1 MAVYT
6 PTDKRFRRAHVRP
19 SKRRRV
25 VAARRRVVRGLGAV
39 AVLSLVAYWTPDL
52 LSLSPFLQID
62 TIVVQGNRHLSN
74 GEVLALVGQLR
85 GENILQVDLEAN
97 RTRLLTS
104 GWVKDATLR
113 RLLPSAIEVMVE
125 ERTPVGLGRF
135 AGSLYLIDEVG
146 TVIDEHGPAFS
157 EFDLPIIDGLAT
169 SPGPDVEVDGARAQL
184 AARLITE
191 LEARPDLAAR
201 VSQINVRDSYDAV
214 VLLSDD
220 STLIHL
226 GYERFVERLQ
236 AYLEL
241 APGASCQG
249 ARHRLRR
256 PALRA
261 PDLRTPG
268 ERRWRVA
275 GAGVPGV
282 DGRHRG
288 HEHSMTDPT
297 AHRRTRG
304 T

>member
-1 MAVYT
+1 MPVYT

-19 SKRRRV
+19 FKRRRV
-25 VAARRRVVRGLGAV
+25 VKASRLVVRSLGAV
-39 AVLSLVAYWTPDL
+39 AVFSLVAYWTPDV
-52 LSLSPFLQID
+52 LSRSPFLLQID
-62 TIVVQGNRHLSN
+62 TIVVQGNHHLSN

-85 GENILQVDLEAN
+85 GENILQADLEAN

-135 AGSLYLIDEVG
+135 AGRLYLIDEVG

-201 VSQINVRDSYDAV
+201 VSQIDVRDSYDAV
-214 VLLSDD
+214 VLLNDD
-220 STLIHL
+220 PTLIHL
-226 GYERFVERLQ
+226 GYERFFERLQ
-236 AYLEL
+236 AYLDL
-241 APGASCQG
+241 APALH
-249 ARHRLRR
+249 AKVPNIDYVDLRFEHRIYVR
-256 PALRA
+256 PANA
-261 PDLRTPG
+261 
-268 ERRWRVA
+268 
-275 GAGVPGV
+275 
-282 DGRHRG
+282 DGGSEGRG
-288 HEHSMTDPT
+288 FLASTG
-297 AHRRTRG
+297 G
-304 T
+304 TGDTSIQ

>member
-19 SKRRRV
+19 SKPRRV

-52 LSLSPFLQID
+52 LSRCPFLKID

-74 GEVLALVGQLR
+74 GEVLALVGELR
-85 GENILQVDLEAN
+85 GENILQADLEAN

-113 RLLPSAIEVMVE
+113 RLLPSTIEVMVE

-135 AGSLYLIDEVG
+135 AGRLYLIDEVG

-157 EFDLPIIDGLAT
+157 EFDLPIIDGLET
-169 SPGPDVEVDGARAQL
+169 SPGPDVEVDGARVQL
-184 AARLITE
+184 AARLIAE

-201 VSQINVRDSYDAV
+201 VSQIDARDSYDAV

-220 STLIHL
+220 PTLIHL
-226 GYERFVERLQ
+226 GHERFVERLQ

-241 APGASCQG
+241 APALH
-249 ARHRLRR
+249 ARV
-256 PALRA
+256 PDIDYV
-261 PDLRTPG
+261 DLRFEHRIYVRPVKADG
-268 ERRWRVA
+268 GSQGRVFLA
-275 GAGVPGV
+275 
-282 DGRHRG
+282 
-288 HEHSMTDPT
+288 STS
-297 AHRRTRG
+297 G
-304 T
+304 TQNTSIQ

>member
-6 PTDKRFRRAHVRP
+6 PTDKRFRRGHVRP
-19 SKRRRV
+19 SKRHV

-39 AVLSLVAYWTPDL
+39 AVLSLMAYWTPDL
-52 LSLSPFLQID
+52 LSRFPFLQIE

-85 GENILQVDLEAN
+85 GENILQADLEAN
-97 RTRLLTS
+97 HTRLLTS

-113 RLLPSAIEVMVE
+113 RLLPSTIEVMVE

-135 AGSLYLIDEVG
+135 AGRLYLIDEVG

-169 SPGPDVEVDGARAQL
+169 SPGPDVEVDGARTQL

-201 VSQINVRDSYDAV
+201 VSQIDVRDSYDAV

-220 STLIHL
+220 PTLIHL

-241 APGASCQG
+241 APALH
-249 ARHRLRR
+249 ARV
-256 PALRA
+256 PDIDYV
-261 PDLRTPG
+261 DLRFEHRIYVRPVNADG
-268 ERRWRVA
+268 GSQGRVFLSST
-275 GAGVPGV
+275 GG
-282 DGRHRG
+282 
-288 HEHSMTDPT
+288 
-297 AHRRTRG
+297 TRD
-304 T
+304 TSIQ